1 MEYKS
6 LEFFLNKMVEENI
19 EKYSPKRTD
28 KEIEEMYLDWFNN
41 FLSTERFREY
51 YNLGM
56 SEAENII
63 DRGREL
69 NWNKK

>member
-51 YNLGM
+51 YNLCM

-69 NWNKK
+69 NWNAK

>member
-1 MEYKS
+1 M
-6 LEFFLNKMVEENI
+6 
-19 EKYSPKRTD
+19 KYTD

-41 FLSTERFREY
+41 FISTERFREY

-63 DRGREL
+63 DRGREI
-69 NWNKK
+69 NWKDK